1 VKLTGEVGSLFISH
15 LNKMYA
21 STFLNMK
28 TKANILLVEDDKNL
42 GFVIK
47 DSLELAGF
55 TIDLQENGVLGAE
68 TFHHANFDLCI
79 LDIMMPLKDGF
90 TLAEEIRKTDLVTPI
105 IFLSARSMDVDK
117 IRGFKIGADDYITK
131 PFSIEELKLRIEA
144 ILKRTSLSILST
156 ERNAIFELGKFSF
169 DYENQILRSS
179 TGERKLTRKES
190 ELLRLLCLNK
200 NRLLRRE
207 LALKSIWGEDDYFMG
222 RSMDVYI
229 TKLRK
234 FLAEDEKVNILNV
247 HRTGF
252 KLMVEEE

>member
-1 VKLTGEVGSLFISH
+1 MKS
-15 LNKMYA
+15 YD
-21 STFLNMK
+21 STSINMK
-28 TKANILLVEDDKNL
+28 AKANILLVEDDKNL

-47 DSLELAGF
+47 DSLELSGYSVN
-55 TIDLQENGVLGAE
+55 LQENGITGAE
-68 TFHHANFDLCI
+68 AFHHGTFDLCI

-90 TLAEEIRKTDLVTPI
+90 TLAEEIRKIDVITPI
-105 IFLSARSMDVDK
+105 IFLSARSMDIDK
-117 IRGFKIGADDYITK
+117 IRGFKTGADDYITK

-144 ILKRTSLSILST
+144 ILKRTNMSLLT
-156 ERNAIFELGKFSF
+156 YNKNAIFELGKFSF
-169 DYENQILRSS
+169 DYENQILKSVS
-179 TGERKLTRKES
+179 GERKLTRKES
-190 ELLRLLCLNK
+190 ELLRLLCMNK

-234 FLAEDEKVNILNV
+234 FLSEDEKVTILNV

-252 KLMVEEE
+252 KLLVEEE